1 MIKVI
6 LAAVILVVLAVAGL
20 GIRMLFD
27 RKAEFSGGSCQASK
41 SDELQARGIS
51 SCGCGGGTCA
61 SDGK

>member
-6 LAAVILVVLAVAGL
+6 LAAIILVVLAVAGL

-27 RKAEFSGGSCQASK
+27 RKAEFSGGSCQASN

-61 SDGK
+61 SEAK